1 MNSGRER
8 LGRVHRIRQLEEDQ
22 SRLALQSTV
31 AALRQAEARIE
42 RALLEEAAARD
53 RRNAA
58 LLENG
63 GKSEEWKS
71 SESEAQIHRVLAV
84 RDARALP
91 SLVEEV
97 GLHRELYFDRRRE
110 RQKLEGL
117 VKRAAE
123 EQKLETEQ
131 KDRKEIDDLHQARR
145 RYDLPRS

>member
-22 SRLALQSTV
+22 SRI
-31 AALRQAEARIE
+31 ALRSTLTALHEAEARIE
-42 RALLEEAAARD
+42 RALLGERAARD
-53 RRNAA
+53 RRNAV

-63 GKSEEWKS
+63 EGSEDWQG

-91 SLVEEV
+91 GLEQEV
-97 GLHRELYFDRRRE
+97 RVQRELYLDRRRE

-123 EQKLETEQ
+123 RQKLETEQ
-131 KDRKEIDDLHQARR
+131 KNRRQIEDLHQARR
-145 RYDLPRS
+145 RHDLPPS